1 MVYFGYDQLD
11 NTSSAAAGSGSTTT
25 TPTTSLTT
33 SPPAYLPSSL
43 FPFHVYAA
51 YVLHYD
57 SSLNAWNV
65 FVVAYHLRFYFFG
78 PFS

>member
-25 TPTTSLTT
+25 
-33 SPPAYLPSSL
+33 SPSAYLPSSL